1 MLKKTITYKNFID
14 ETVTKDFHFNLN
26 QPELIKMET
35 GVDGGLSASLKTIVA
50 TGKGAAII
58 TFVEDIILK
67 SYGEISSDG
76 ERFEK
81 SEAKSIAFSQT
92 PAYEVLFEEL
102 TTNENALADFVNG
115 IIPASLREKLNKENN

>member
-1 MLKKTITYKNFID
+1 MLKKTIKYTNYIGD
-14 ETVTKDFHFNLN
+14 EVTKEFHFNLT

-35 GVDGGLSASLKTIVA
+35 GVEGGLSASLKTIVA
-50 TGKGAAII
+50 TGRGAAII
-58 TFVEDIILK
+58 NFVEDLILK

-81 SEAKSIAFSQT
+81 SEARSIAFSQT

-102 TTNENALADFVNG
+102 TMNENALADFVNG
-115 IIPASLREKLNKENN
+115 IIPASLREKLNK